1 MPSYPDLEG
10 KRVVD
15 GDLSADLRLYSRMHS
30 TVAGI
35 VVPGTLTAGEDTP
48 PGTLTAGEDTPPG
61 TLTAGGDTLPGTLTA
76 GADR

>member
-30 TVAGI
+30 TAAGI
-35 VVPGTLTAGEDTP
+35 LAPGTLTAGA
-48 PGTLTAGEDTPPG
+48 GTA
-61 TLTAGGDTLPGTLTA
+61 PGTLTA